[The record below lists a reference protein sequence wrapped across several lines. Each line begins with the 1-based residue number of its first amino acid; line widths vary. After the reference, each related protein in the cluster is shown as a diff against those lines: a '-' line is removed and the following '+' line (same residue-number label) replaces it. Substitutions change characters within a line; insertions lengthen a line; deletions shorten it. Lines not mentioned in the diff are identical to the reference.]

1 MSIKQNL
8 TNPEPWA
15 GLAMGNE
22 AVARAMI
29 EVSTRVITTY
39 PGSPVPEIA
48 TTLNLIAPEH
58 RDFYFE
64 SSTNEKV
71 ALEVATGGS
80 LNGHLSTV
88 FFKSVG
94 LNVASDSLIQL
105 SMLELIG
112 GLVVILGDDPG
123 ANSSQ
128 NEQDNRIW
136 ARMSY
141 IPMLEP
147 GSPTEAYQMYKEAAA
162 LAKRQRGPVF
172 LRLTT
177 HVCHAR
183 EVVQFAAMSGEEPDW
198 TPRFDAN
205 NGPYWPIAAAVF
217 PLKRK
222 ALQKLQAY
230 EALAEESPL
239 NRVLAPH
246 GVAPVDSKRLGVISA
261 GIPAYSVLENIDQ
274 AGATVDLLKLGIT
287 YPLPSQKILA
297 FLEAHDEV
305 VILEELER
313 VLEGEI
319 KALAYDNSVKC
330 RILARPDWDQ
340 VMGEFDPVRSYKLLA
355 GFWPKAFEPR
365 DFPEPSAEVVP
376 RPPQLC
382 PGCGHR
388 SAFHAVKKAIESDT
402 ITVADIGCHSLG
414 SLPPYNMGE
423 VLLCMGHS
431 VSTGA
436 GLAVKNDTRKVVS
449 FLGDS
454 TMFHA
459 ALPGIINAIIYNHN
473 VTLVLLDNGTTAMT
487 GHQARHGSGEIGDKI
502 PIIGLLETLGVQ
514 KILDVDSYN
523 QRKLIAY
530 VQEANAHEG
539 FAVVIARHP
548 CMLKFTRASRKK
560 SPGLKLPKIA
570 VNPEQAAD
578 ALPAMEQ
585 FGCPTFQRTEDDQV
599 GVSEDLCIGC
609 GSCIMSAAPGTLK
622 IQRPLAPAPA
632 SAPSPDGAKSP
643 GAKSPG
649 GVK

>member
-1 MSIKQNL
+1 MSAVIQNL
-8 TNPEPWA
+8 TNPEPWS
-15 GLAMGNE
+15 GLVIGNE
-22 AVARAMI
+22 AIARAML
-29 EVSTRVITTY
+29 ENGTQVITTY

-48 TTLNLIAPEH
+48 KTLNLIAPEH
-58 RDFYFE
+58 REFFFE
-64 SSTNEKV
+64 YSTNEKV
-71 ALEVATGGS
+71 ALEVATGGA
-80 LNGHLSTV
+80 LNGHLATV

-105 SMLELIG
+105 SMLELTG

-147 GSPTEAYQMYKEAAA
+147 GTPTEAYHMYKEAAA
-162 LAKRQRGPVF
+162 LAQKQRGPVF

-183 EVVQFAAMSGEEPDW
+183 EVVQFTSLPSEKHDW
-198 TPRFDAN
+198 TPRFDVN
-205 NGPYWPIAAAVF
+205 DGPYWPIAAAVF
-217 PLKRK
+217 PLKEK
-222 ALQKLQAY
+222 ALKKLQAC

-239 NRVLAPH
+239 NEVHAPH
-246 GVAPVDSKRLGVISA
+246 GTAPIGGKRLGIISS
-261 GIPAYSVLENIDQ
+261 GIPAYSVLENIDET
-274 AGATVDLLKLGIT
+274 GALVDLLKLGIT
-287 YPLPSQKILA
+287 YPLPRQKLLA

-313 VLEGEI
+313 VLEGEL
-319 KALAYDNSVKC
+319 KSLAFDHGVTC
-330 RILARPDWDQ
+330 RIHARPDWDQ
-340 VMGEFDPVRSYKLLA
+340 VMGEFDPVRSYKLLS
-355 GFWPKAFEPR
+355 GFWPEAFPPKE
-365 DFPEPSAEVVP
+365 FAEPSQEVVP

-388 SAFHAVKKAIESDT
+388 SAFHAVKKAIEPGT

-436 GLAVKNDTRKVVS
+436 GMAIKNDTRSVVS

-459 ALPGIINAIIYNHN
+459 ALPGIINAIIYDHN
-473 VTLVLLDNGTTAMT
+473 VTLILLDNNTTAMT
-487 GHQARHGSGEIGDKI
+487 GHQARHGSGEVGDKI
-502 PIIGLLETLGVQ
+502 PIIPLLETLGVK
-514 KILDVDSYN
+514 KILDVDAYN
-523 QRKLIAY
+523 QRKLIGY
-530 VQEANAHEG
+530 VQEANAYEG

-548 CMLKFTRASRKK
+548 CMLKFTRENRKK
-560 SPGLKLPKIA
+560 RPELKLPRIT
-570 VNPEQAAD
+570 VNPDQAAD

-585 FGCPTFQRTEDDQV
+585 FGCPTFQRTEDDLV

-609 GSCIMSAAPGTLK
+609 GSCIMTAPPGTLK
-622 IQRPLAPAPA
+622 MQRPKPPVEPA
-632 SAPSPDGAKSP
+632 
-643 GAKSPG
+643 G
-649 GVK
+649 GDK

>member
-1 MSIKQNL
+1 MQTIHENL

-15 GLAMGNE
+15 GLVIGNE
-22 AVARAMI
+22 AVARAML
-29 EVSTRVITTY
+29 EVGTQVITTY

-48 TTLNLIAPEH
+48 RTLNLIAPEH

-64 SSTNEKV
+64 YSINEKV
-71 ALEVATGGS
+71 ALEVATGAS
-80 LNGHLSTV
+80 LNGHSSTV

-105 SMLELIG
+105 SMLELMG

-147 GSPTEAYQMYKEAAA
+147 ATPTEAYRMYKEAVA
-162 LAKRQRGPVF
+162 LAQKQRGPVF

-183 EVVQFAAMSGEEPDW
+183 EVVQFTALSSEQPDW
-198 TPRFDAN
+198 TPRFDVN

-222 ALQKLQAY
+222 ALQKLQAC
-230 EALAEESPL
+230 EELVETSPL
-239 NRVLAPH
+239 NEILAPH
-246 GVAPVDSKRLGVISA
+246 GTAPVGGKRLGVISA

-274 AGATVDLLKLGIT
+274 AGVPIDLLKLGIT
-287 YPLPSQKILA
+287 YPLPKRKLLA

-313 VLEGEI
+313 VLEREL
-319 KALAYDNSVKC
+319 KAMAYDNGARC

-340 VMGEFDPVRSYKLLA
+340 VMGEFDPVRSYKLLS
-355 GFWPKAFEPR
+355 GFWPEAFPPR
-365 DFPEPSAEVVP
+365 DFAVPSQEVVP

-436 GLAVKNDTRKVVS
+436 GLALKNDSRKVVA

-454 TMFHA
+454 TLFHA

-487 GHQARHGSGEIGDKI
+487 GHQARHGTGEVGDKI

-514 KILDVDSYN
+514 KILDVDAYN
-523 QRKLIAY
+523 QRKLIGY

-548 CMLKFTRASRKK
+548 CMLKFTRESRKNR
-560 SPGLKLPKIA
+560 PELKLPKIT
-570 VNPEQAAD
+570 VNPDQAAD

-585 FGCPTFQRTEDDQV
+585 FGCPTFQRTEDDRV

-609 GSCIMSAAPGTLK
+609 GSCIMTAPPGTLK
-622 IQRPLAPAPA
+622 IERFKPPAKPKA
-632 SAPSPDGAKSP
+632 TTA
-643 GAKSPG
+643 G
-649 GVK
+649 GEP

>member
-1 MSIKQNL
+1 MANLTENL
-8 TNPEPWA
+8 TNPGPWA
-15 GLAMGNE
+15 GLVLGNE
-22 AVARAMI
+22 AVARAML
-29 EVSTRVITTY
+29 EAGTQVITTY

-48 TTLNLIAPEH
+48 RTLNFIAPEE

-80 LNGHLSTV
+80 LNGHPATV

-105 SMLELIG
+105 SMLELTG

-147 GSPTEAYQMYKEAAA
+147 GTPTEAYEMYKAAAA
-162 LAKRQRGPVF
+162 LAKKQRGPVF

-177 HVCHAR
+177 HVCHSR
-183 EVVQFAAMSGEEPDW
+183 EVVQFDSLAAGEFDW
-198 TPRFDAN
+198 TPRFDVKD
-205 NGPYWPIAAAVF
+205 GPYWPIAAAVF

-222 ALQKLQAY
+222 ALQKLQDVA
-230 EALAEESPL
+230 ELAETSPL
-239 NRVLAPH
+239 NEVLAPH
-246 GVAPVDSKRLGVISA
+246 GTAPVGGKRLGVISA

-274 AGATVDLLKLGIT
+274 AGASVDLLKLGIT
-287 YPLPSQKILA
+287 YPLPKKKLVE
-297 FLEAHDEV
+297 FLNQHDEV
-305 VILEELER
+305 VVLEELER
-313 VLEGEI
+313 VLEGEL
-319 KALAYDNSVKC
+319 KALAFDHGVTC
-330 RILARPDWDQ
+330 RIRTRPEWDQ
-340 VMGEFDPVRSYKLLA
+340 VMGEFDPVRSYQLLS
-355 GFWPKAFEPR
+355 GFWPEAFEPQELA
-365 DFPEPSAEVVP
+365 EPTQEVVP

-388 SAFHAVKKAIESDT
+388 SAFHAVKKAIEPDT

-436 GLAVKNDTRKVVS
+436 GMSLHNDTRSVVS

-459 ALPGIINAIIYNHN
+459 ALPGIINAIVYDHN

-487 GHQARHGSGEIGDKI
+487 GHQARHGSGELGDKI
-502 PIIGLLETLGVQ
+502 PIIPLLETLGVK

-523 QRKLIAY
+523 QRKLIQY
-530 VQEANAHEG
+530 VQEANAYKG

-548 CMLKFTRASRKK
+548 CMLKFTRENRKK
-560 SPGLKLPKIA
+560 RPDLKLPKIA

-578 ALPAMEQ
+578 AIPAMAE
-585 FGCPTFQRTEDDQV
+585 FGCPTFQRTDDDQV
-599 GVSEDLCIGC
+599 DVSEDLCIGC
-609 GSCIMSAAPGTLK
+609 GSCIMSAKPGTLK
-622 IQRPLAPAPA
+622 IERPKPAPKPA
-632 SAPSPDGAKSP
+632 
-643 GAKSPG
+643 G
-649 GVK
+649 GDK

>member
-1 MSIKQNL
+1 MQTIQANL
-8 TNPEPWA
+8 TYPKPWA
-15 GLAMGNE
+15 GLVIGNE

-29 EVSTRVITTY
+29 ESGTRVITTY
-39 PGSPVPEIA
+39 PGSPTPEIA
-48 TTLNLIAPEH
+48 RTLDLVAPDH

-64 SSTNEKV
+64 YSTNEKV
-71 ALEVATGGS
+71 ALEVAAGAA

-105 SMLELIG
+105 SMMELIG

-141 IPMLEP
+141 IPMVEP
-147 GSPTEAYQMYKEAAA
+147 GTPTEAYHMYKEAAA
-162 LAKRQRGPVF
+162 LASAQRGPVF

-183 EVVQFAAMSGEEPDW
+183 EVVHFAALSGGGPDW
-198 TPRFDAN
+198 TPRFDVG
-205 NGPYWPIAAAVF
+205 NGPYWPIAAEVF

-222 ALQKLQAY
+222 ALKKLQAVSD
-230 EALAEESPL
+230 LAERSPL
-239 NRVLAPH
+239 NEILAPH
-246 GVAPVDSKRLGVISA
+246 GSAPVGGKRLGVVSA

-274 AGATVDLLKLGIT
+274 AGAPVDLLKLGIT
-287 YPLPSQKILA
+287 YPLPRQKLLA

-313 VLEGEI
+313 VVEGEV
-319 KALAYDNSVKC
+319 KALAFDHGVTC
-330 RILARPDWDQ
+330 RIHARPDWDQ
-340 VMGEFDPVRSYKLLA
+340 VMGEFDPVRSYRLLS
-355 GFWPKAFEPR
+355 GIWPEAFAPR
-365 DFPEPSAEVVP
+365 DFAEPSREVVP
-376 RPPQLC
+376 RPPQMC

-414 SLPPYNMGE
+414 SSPPYNLGE
-423 VLLCMGHS
+423 VLLSMGHS

-436 GLAVKNDTRKVVS
+436 GLAVKNDSRRVVA

-454 TMFHA
+454 TLFHA
-459 ALPGIINAIIYNHN
+459 ALPGIINAIIYNHD

-487 GHQARHGSGEIGDKI
+487 GHQARHGAGEVGGKI
-502 PIIGLLETLGVQ
+502 PIVGLLEALGVQ
-514 KILDVDSYN
+514 KILDVDAYN
-523 QRKLIAY
+523 QRKLIGY

-548 CMLKFTRASRKK
+548 CMLKFTRESRKRR
-560 SPGLKLPKIA
+560 PDLKLPKIT
-570 VNPEQAAD
+570 VSPDQAAD
-578 ALPAMEQ
+578 AMPAMEQ
-585 FGCPTFQRTEDDQV
+585 FGCPTFQRTDDDLV

-609 GSCIMSAAPGTLK
+609 GSCIMTAAPGTLEL
-622 IQRPLAPAPA
+622 QRPAPP
-632 SAPSPDGAKSP
+632 SAPPEGP
-643 GAKSPG
+643 EG
-649 GVK
+649 GDR